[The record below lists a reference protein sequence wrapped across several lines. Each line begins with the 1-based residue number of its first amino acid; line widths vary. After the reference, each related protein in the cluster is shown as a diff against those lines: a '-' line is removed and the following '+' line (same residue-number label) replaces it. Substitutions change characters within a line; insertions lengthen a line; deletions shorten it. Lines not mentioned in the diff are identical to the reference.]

1 MLELLAQSG
10 DSAGQGG
17 SLLFTLAPLLLIGA
31 VFYFMLIRP
40 QQRRAREQQ
49 ALLSSVEVGD
59 DVVTT
64 AGIFGTVTDIDEEDG
79 VITVEIAPGTQIR
92 MMKAGIARK
101 LVDEDD
107 EAYDEDDED
116 DEAYDDEDPEPSE
129 GTEAEQDGDAG
140 ATR

>member
-17 SLLFTLAPLLLIGA
+17 NLLFTLAPLLLIGA

-64 AGIFGTVTDIDEEDG
+64 AGIFGTVIDIDEEDG

-101 LVDEDD
+101 LVDET
-107 EAYDEDDED
+107 YDED
-116 DEAYDDEDPEPSE
+116 DEAYDDGDPEPSQ
-129 GTEAEQDGDAG
+129 GSAAEQDGDAG

>member
-92 MMKAGIARK
+92 MMKAGISRK
-101 LVDEDD
+101 LVDEAYDEDD
-107 EAYDEDDED
+107 EAYDEGT
-116 DEAYDDEDPEPSE
+116 EPSE
-129 GTEAEQDGDAG
+129 GTAPEQDGDAG